1 MHNTIGVVTRS
12 PTAIHSVYYSAT
24 LILNQINIWAFQKIK
39 QRVLPVASKKPVHQQ
54 QPSHCQRDESQWLQ
68 AMPMPTKRVFPIHLQ
83 KSLFHKKKCTSLT
96 VLLNSIADTQ
106 KSCSASQQLF
116 PLIWQHAANF
126 RGVWHFWRRAQQLQK
141 YSEYSWVYIEGVFF
155 IMLVGWI
162 MHLFRN
168 NFNKKLLKFNTE
180 DKSHFTQA
188 GKPKRGSACQNW
200 PPLCT
205 ISHILQTSPKSWG
218 AILHR

>member
-24 LILNQINIWAFQKIK
+24 LILNQINIWAFQRIK

-96 VLLNSIADTQ
+96 VLLNSRADTQ
-106 KSCSASQQLF
+106 KSCSASQQPFHSSGSML
-116 PLIWQHAANF
+116 PT
-126 RGVWHFWRRAQQLQK
+126 
-141 YSEYSWVYIEGVFF
+141 SEESGIFGGGHNSSRSTLSTPEYT
-155 IMLVGWI
+155 
-162 MHLFRN
+162 
-168 NFNKKLLKFNTE
+168 LKV
-180 DKSHFTQA
+180 S
-188 GKPKRGSACQNW
+188 S
-200 PPLCT
+200 LC
-205 ISHILQTSPKSWG
+205 L
-218 AILHR
+218 